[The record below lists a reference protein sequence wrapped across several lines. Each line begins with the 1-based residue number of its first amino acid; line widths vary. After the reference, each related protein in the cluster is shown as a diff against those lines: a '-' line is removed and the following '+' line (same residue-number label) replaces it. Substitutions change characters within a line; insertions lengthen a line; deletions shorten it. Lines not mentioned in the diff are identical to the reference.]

1 MSDRLVFDLE
11 TAPAAELFRRDDFM
25 KIDGMMW
32 EASPKFGPWYGEI
45 TTDHAATA
53 RAVEGADLAI
63 GHNISAFDLP
73 VLARHAGLDLTKMI
87 DKTYDTDLRLR
98 LIDPPPS
105 GKDGNATYPRGYYG
119 LDQACLRYGLPHKTD
134 NLKALA
140 RRHGGF
146 DQIPDDDPEYRSY
159 LKGDLEAT
167 WALAEHLGPLDDY
180 ARREMNVGLMCAQM
194 TVNGFR
200 VDVPEL
206 GRRLVAQAKRKAAN
220 ISELSAITGMPVKG
234 LSPLASND
242 GKAAIEKYLLDQG
255 LKARAL
261 PRTGKT
267 GKLATGREDLVEFRA
282 WLISKAGGR
291 DISKILRVI
300 ELMISITGER
310 TVYKT
315 AETSRIG
322 DRVHPQIR
330 PLQASG
336 RWSVTGPGLTVYGK
350 RGGKHVERGIFLPE
364 EGHVLLSFDSDQV
377 DARAVAAHSGDEGY
391 LRIFRSGL
399 DLHAENAAVA
409 FGDRSRREDA
419 KPIGHGWNYGMS
431 ARKMAMQGV
440 DYELA
445 VQFDR
450 RMRQA
455 YPDLVEWQSEVRRV
469 AGDGDLLDNGFG
481 RMMRANPDFAYTQAP
496 ALVGQGCTRDIIA
509 EGMIRTPVEFWPYMR
524 VIVHDELVFSVPE
537 KDHVEIARE
546 IVKAMSFDLADVTG
560 GRLASVPINAGC
572 SKPGR
577 NWSEVYEK

>member
-1 MSDRLVFDLE
+1 MINEVVFDLE
-11 TAPAAELFRRDDFM
+11 TAPAEDMFTRSDFLR
-25 KIDGMMW
+25 IDGTL
-32 EASPKFGPWYGEI
+32 ATGRPPVI
-45 TTDHAATA
+45 TTDHSATV
-53 RAVEGADLAI
+53 RQIKEADRAI
-63 GHNISAFDLP
+63 GHNISAFDLIA
-73 VLARHAGLDLTKMI
+73 LARHAGLSLPDMLNR
-87 DKTYDTDLRLR
+87 TYDTDLRLR

-105 GKDGNATYPRGYYG
+105 GKDGNTTRPRGYYG
-119 LDQACLRYGLPHKTD
+119 LDQSCLRYDLPHKTD

-146 DQIPDDDPEYRSY
+146 DQIPLDDPEYLSY
-159 LKGDLEAT
+159 LEGDLHAT
-167 WALAEHLGPLDDY
+167 AALAAHLGPLDDY
-180 ARREMNVGLMCAQM
+180 ARREMNVGLMTAQM

-206 GRRLVAQAKRKAAN
+206 GRALVSQAKRKAAN
-220 ISELSAITGMPVKG
+220 IAELSAITGMPVAG
-234 LSPLASND
+234 VNPLASD
-242 GKAAIEKYLLDQG
+242 AGKVAIEKFLLDQG

-261 PRTGKT
+261 PRTPKT
-267 GKLATGREDLVEFRA
+267 GKLSTGREDLTELRKL
-282 WLISKAGGR
+282 LIAKSNGR
-291 DISKILRVI
+291 DISKILHVI
-300 ELMISITGER
+300 ELIISIVGER

-315 AETSRIG
+315 AETCRVG
-322 DRVHPQIR
+322 DRVFPSIR

-336 RWSVTGPGLTVYGK
+336 RWSVTRPGLTVYGK
-350 RGGKHVERGIFLPE
+350 RGGKHVERRIFLPE

-440 DYELA
+440 DYDLA

-455 YPDLVEWQSEVRRV
+455 YPALVEWQNDVRSV
-469 AGDGDLLDNGFG
+469 AGNDDLLDNGFG
-481 RMMRANPDFAYTQAP
+481 RMMRANPAFAYTQAP

-509 EGMIRTPVEFWPYMR
+509 EGMLRLPVEFWPYMR
-524 VIVHDELVFSVPE
+524 VIVHDEIVFSVPE
-537 KDHVEIARE
+537 KDAEEISRVIVE
-546 IVKAMSFDLADVTG
+546 AMSFDLADVTG

-572 SKPGR
+572 SKPGT
-577 NWSEVYEK
+577 NWAQVYDK